1 MNLGESKE
9 SYVWVCRNKKRE
21 TGNHETYYNIKN
33 QNSNEYSKMS
43 D

>member
-1 MNLGESKE
+1 MNLEESKE
-9 SYVWVCRNKKRE
+9 SYVWVCRNKKGKVE
-21 TGNHETYYNIKN
+21 IMQTYYNIKN